1 MACKFGQ
8 TYTRQ
13 TGCPESR
20 VKNHHQHSPLGQP
33 DKCVVA
39 QHRFNQPK
47 NTNSENGLILNRSCR
62 PLIPTFRHR
71 LPPTAELTSSMSFQK
86 SLPYTFPDIL
96 VDTSRCPPSQKTIPP
111 VLLSTIHTIG
121 LSRPQQHTLTKVF
134 AARPLLSG
142 ADGIQ
147 ATQWPTRPAAVWT
160 SDSVDGHM
168 FC

>member
-8 TYTRQ
+8 TYTGQ

-47 NTNSENGLILNRSCR
+47 NTNSENGLILNRSCS

-71 LPPTAELTSSMSFQK
+71 LPPTGELTSSMSFQK
-86 SLPYTFPDIL
+86 SLPYTFRVHLPRYPGGHFM
-96 VDTSRCPPSQKTIPP
+96 VPTKPKKTIPP

-121 LSRPQQHTLTKVF
+121 LSRPQQHTLTEFF
-134 AARPLLSG
+134 AARSLLSG
-142 ADGIQ
+142 ADGIH
-147 ATQWPTRPAAVWT
+147 AT
-160 SDSVDGHM
+160 
-168 FC
+168 